1 MTPGTLGYLQAVDAY
16 LPGDKADLDFQTRT
30 SALLR
35 TTANP
40 LHRSQYSPGHITSSA
55 LVLSADGRSVLL
67 IWHGKL
73 QRWLQPGGHVESDPD
88 PFQAAVR
95 ETVEET
101 GIAAAFLRVI
111 GRDLLD
117 IDIHAIPATSKE
129 PGHDHFDLR
138 VLLVSETKK
147 IVAASDAADARW
159 FDVSAAETSQML
171 DVSGQ
176 RLLRKGLQAFRQA

>member
-1 MTPGTLGYLQAVDAY
+1 MIPGTLGYLQAVDAY

-30 SALLR
+30 SDLLR

-40 LHRSQYSPGHITSSA
+40 LHRSQYTPGHITSSA

-88 PFQAAVR
+88 PFQAALR

-101 GIAAAFLRVI
+101 GIAASSLRVI
-111 GRDLLD
+111 GRNLLD

-138 VLLVSETKK
+138 VLLVSET
-147 IVAASDAADARW
+147 
-159 FDVSAAETSQML
+159 
-171 DVSGQ
+171 
-176 RLLRKGLQAFRQA
+176 